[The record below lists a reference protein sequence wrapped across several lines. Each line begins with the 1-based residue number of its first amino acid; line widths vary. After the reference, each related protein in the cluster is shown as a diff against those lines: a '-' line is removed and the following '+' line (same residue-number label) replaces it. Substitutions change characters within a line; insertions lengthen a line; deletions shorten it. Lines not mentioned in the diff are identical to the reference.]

1 MRAVKRTVSVLLSLV
16 LVLGMV
22 TMGISVASAATPKTV
37 TVTSNIG
44 ANGSIQYTPGVTQQ
58 VTVTFSLQ
66 ASVPVLNF
74 DGVITFDKD
83 VLQIAATN
91 TQDTAFPVLATGNLV
106 ANLTKTDGRLPFNS
120 SRMGIGAN
128 GFDFSTK
135 AVLATVVFNIIGS
148 GDTTVNLDVTE
159 MTGTTSATPTTNE
172 SDVVIINDTT
182 NDNTK
187 YTAEADAVV
196 TPEVEPAIPAIDS
209 TFLYTKGLD
218 LRGDVGLLYMFK
230 SKPAGYTVANLTIG
244 FQGPHD
250 DQNRVVA
257 YKGMSPFYY
266 KLMAAYLSQPVTITI
281 YNNGEPVAQD
291 VVALND
297 FVNEHPSSNP
307 AQQALYEA
315 LLNYGA
321 RSQTALDK
329 FTDNMAN
336 KYIDPTLPAITSDDI
351 AVPAGVDTAAPAFTG
366 LGMTLFS
373 EGAVLGSSTAIS
385 LNFRVTSAN
394 AATFANTTATVNG
407 EAARFTQAG
416 KMGTSKIM
424 NLTIPDIPAKDMDDV
439 YEVKFTNGS
448 NTATYKVCLL
458 QYMKRRLA
466 ANNNNDELCVS
477 MYNYH
482 LAAKAYFGD

>member
-1 MRAVKRTVSVLLSLV
+1 MRAMKKTVSVLLSLM
-16 LVLGMV
+16 LVLGVM
-22 TMGISVASAATPKTV
+22 TIGMSAVGAAETNTITVKSDLADDV
-37 TVTSNIG
+37 TVDYVPGTSE
-44 ANGSIQYTPGVTQQ
+44 Q

-66 ASVPVLNF
+66 ATVPVINF

-83 VLQIAATN
+83 VLKIASTV
-91 TQDTAFPVLATGNLV
+91 TQETAFPVLTTGNLV
-106 ANLTKTDGRLPFNS
+106 ANLTKTDGRLPFNAS
-120 SRMGIGAN
+120 KMGIGAN

-135 AVLATVVFNIIGS
+135 AVLATVVFDIIGS
-148 GDTTVNLDVTE
+148 GDTNINLNVVE
-159 MTGTTSATPTTNE
+159 MVGTTSATASTSEN
-172 SDVVIINDTT
+172 DVVIIDENT
-182 NDNTK
+182 NDSTK
-187 YTAEADAVV
+187 YTAEVTAVV

-209 TFLYTKGLD
+209 TFLYTRGLN

-230 SKPAGYTVANLTIG
+230 SKPAGYTVSNLTIG
-244 FQGPHD
+244 FEGPHEE
-250 DQNRVVA
+250 QNRVVA

-266 KLMAAYLSQPVTITI
+266 NLKAAYLSQPVTITI

-291 VVALND
+291 VVALNE

-307 AQQALYEA
+307 DQQALYEA

-321 RSQTALDK
+321 RSQTTLDK

-351 AVPAGVDTAAPAFTG
+351 AVPAGVDTTVPAFTG
-366 LGMTLFS
+366 MGMTLFS

-394 AATFANTTATVNG
+394 AATFANTTVTVNG
-407 EAARFTQAG
+407 EAASFTQAG
-416 KMGTSKIM
+416 TMGSAKIM
-424 NLTIPDIPAKDMDDV
+424 NLTIPDIPAKDMDTV

-448 NTATYKVCLL
+448 NTVTYKVCLL

-466 ANNNNDELCVS
+466 NNNNDDELCVS

-482 LAAKAYFGD
+482 LAAKTYFAA